1 MSFEEWPLCS
11 CLASSYSNKCLCLQ
25 IGAHIYIFANP
36 IQVPD
41 SGSQI
46 VLIYTL
52 FYYIL
57 KFYALH
63 MSI

>member
-11 CLASSYSNKCLCLQ
+11 CLASFYSNKCLCLQ
-25 IGAHIYIFANP
+25 IGAHIYIFANH
-36 IQVPD
+36 IQIPD